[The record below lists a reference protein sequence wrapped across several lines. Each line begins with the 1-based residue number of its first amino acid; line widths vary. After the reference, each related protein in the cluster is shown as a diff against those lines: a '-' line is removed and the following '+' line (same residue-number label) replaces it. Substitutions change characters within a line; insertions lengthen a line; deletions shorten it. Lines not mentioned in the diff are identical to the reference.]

1 MLANE
6 DEFDEAVDL
15 MNKYVRSVRERVS
28 RLEGVMDKI
37 YFFWACV
44 NIIYANKWVVGV
56 EGGLSKLRGATFYCI
71 FDDCINLKIFETYI

>member
-28 RLEGVMDKI
+28 RLEGD
-37 YFFWACV
+37 
-44 NIIYANKWVVGV
+44 G
-56 EGGLSKLRGATFYCI
+56 
-71 FDDCINLKIFETYI
+71 

>member
-1 MLANE
+1 VLANE

-37 YFFWACV
+37 YFFGMCQ
-44 NIIYANKWVVGV
+44 Y
-56 EGGLSKLRGATFYCI
+56 
-71 FDDCINLKIFETYI
+71 NLCQ